1 LISYAAGILIVLT
14 ILPILKY
21 NLFGVTMKPIPSQL
35 FSWSSW
41 TTCPSHGNVV
51 VVEESF
57 RLVHFGLLL
66 NESRCAS
73 KIKGIEKAVWKKS
86 RNVNSIRG
94 EAMRDE
100 RNNEEMDSVC
110 DRYISHAFGRNRPFQ
125 ERVVH
130 SWAVE
135 KCKPFE

>member
-1 LISYAAGILIVLT
+1 
-14 ILPILKY
+14 
-21 NLFGVTMKPIPSQL
+21 
-35 FSWSSW
+35 
-41 TTCPSHGNVV
+41 VV

-66 NESRCAS
+66 NEPRCAS
-73 KIKGIEKAVWKKS
+73 KIKGIEKAAWKKS
-86 RNVNSIRG
+86 KNVNSTRG

-125 ERVVH
+125 ESSPQLGCRTEDKIH
-130 SWAVE
+130 LKNKLSS
-135 KCKPFE
+135 FH